1 MGRFH
6 QNSAGD
12 GLPVQPAFE
21 TELPL
26 DGVVFHVPHDS
37 TDIPADVRKQF
48 TLDDQELKNEILKM
62 TDHFTVRL
70 FCSDI
75 APQNIVRASVSRL
88 VVDVERFVEDSAEPM
103 SGKGMGVIYTQTSD
117 GRPLRRPMSP
127 NERRLLLERYYI
139 PHHQSLEQRVDEK
152 LGRYGKCL
160 VLDCHSFP
168 SAALPYEGSAAGEKR
183 PDICVG
189 TDRFH
194 TPPELAEGLI
204 MEFSAVGFRVALNY
218 PFAGVVVPISRYKQ
232 DNRVHAVMVEI
243 NRNLYMD
250 EATGEPNNSLPE
262 LGKFVRATIV
272 KCLENSEYIY
282 AVSESIDQKY

>member
-1 MGRFH
+1 MTMGRFH
-6 QNSAGD
+6 QNSAGV

-21 TELPL
+21 AELPL
-26 DGVVFHVPHDS
+26 DGVIFHVPHDS
-37 TDIPADVRKQF
+37 TDIPADVRNQF
-48 TLDDQELKNEILKM
+48 TLDDQELKNEILNM
-62 TDHFTVRL
+62 TDHFTARL

-117 GRPLRRPMSP
+117 GRPLRRPISP

-168 SAALPYEGSAAGEKR
+168 SAALPYEGSEAGSTR
-183 PDICVG
+183 PDICIG
-189 TDRFH
+189 TDGFH
-194 TPPELAEGLI
+194 TPPQLAEGLL
-204 MEFSAVGFRVALNY
+204 MGFSALGFRVALND
-218 PFAGVVVPISRYKQ
+218 PFAGALVPISRYQK
-232 DNRVHAVMVEI
+232 DNRVRAVMIEI

-250 EATGEPNNSLPE
+250 EASGEPNERLAE
-262 LGKFVRATIV
+262 LGKIIRATIL
-272 KCLENSEYIY
+272 KCLEKFERLNAGAGYR
-282 AVSESIDQKY
+282 